1 MSKHAEEVREFYNQY
16 GAREWD
22 RLNSTI
28 YMRINFLLHMD
39 FMKEYLVPGAKVL
52 DAGCGAGRYAV
63 EFARMGCEVTLFDIS
78 DEQLRIAKEKVDE
91 ANLSSS
97 LNAVIQGD
105 IRDLSMF
112 QDDTFDVVICYGA
125 PLSYII
131 EGRELAVKELA
142 RVAKPSGMVA
152 LSVNNKWGILKMLLG
167 NQYPDFFNNKEYWYI
182 DQVIETGDLPR
193 HEQVS
198 HPARH
203 FFEAAE
209 LQALMSQA
217 KLQDIT
223 LAGSPLFSCGN
234 SNQVNE
240 MGKDEKA
247 YETILDIE
255 LRTYTNPTMVDNGEF
270 LLAKARK

>member
-1 MSKHAEEVREFYNQY
+1 
-16 GAREWD
+16 
-22 RLNSTI
+22 
-28 YMRINFLLHMD
+28 MD